1 MLHVILQPIT
11 NSNVVYFES
20 KEELDA
26 LVEKGAV
33 LAKFHQTWCGHCKTM
48 KKHFEKASTAFEKD
62 GPIHLVDIDCGK
74 HAGFCS
80 EHSVNGYPTV
90 KLLQPGGASQNYD
103 KERSYSAMIA
113 FLQALPAAGGKAEL

>member
-48 KKHFEKASTAFEKD
+48 KKVLFCFFFCFFSFSIRRGAGTA
-62 GPIHLVDIDCGK
+62 
-74 HAGFCS
+74 
-80 EHSVNGYPTV
+80 
-90 KLLQPGGASQNYD
+90 
-103 KERSYSAMIA
+103 RR
-113 FLQALPAAGGKAEL
+113 